1 MIKGRAKTLG
11 LPDTICNH
19 TFRATG
25 ITVFRQNGGTVE
37 EAQHIANHASP
48 KTTMPYDR
56 SRDQITLDEVE
67 RIMI

>member
-1 MIKGRAKTLG
+1 MPRSRGRYVAA
-11 LPDTICNH
+11 LPVH
-19 TFRATG
+19 ASLRPTG

-48 KTTMPYDR
+48 KTTMLYDR

-67 RIMI
+67 RIII